1 MNPDEVRAKLGIG
14 SYTPAKSF
22 TFDSAK
28 SIANSNVVNNNSK
41 PSYSMNGDVHI
52 HCPGVT
58 KDEVAKQIGDEMT
71 KTFFGMENKAR
82 QRVNITR

>member
-1 MNPDEVRAKLGIG
+1 MNQDEVRSKLGIG
-14 SYTPAKSF
+14 TYTPSR
-22 TFDSAK
+22 T
-28 SIANSNVVNNNSK
+28 SISDMTRDMENSNVVNNSNQ
-41 PSYSMNGDVHI
+41 SYSMNGDVHI

>member
-1 MNPDEVRAKLGIG
+1 
-14 SYTPAKSF
+14 
-22 TFDSAK
+22 
-28 SIANSNVVNNNSK
+28 
-41 PSYSMNGDVHI
+41 MNGDVHI

>member
-1 MNPDEVRAKLGIG
+1 MNPDEVRTKLGIG
-14 SYTPAKSF
+14 TYTPSR
-22 TFDSAK
+22 T
-28 SIANSNVVNNNSK
+28 SISDMTRDMANSNVVNNSNQ
-41 PSYSMNGDVHI
+41 SYSVGDVHI

>member
-1 MNPDEVRAKLGIG
+1 
-14 SYTPAKSF
+14 
-22 TFDSAK
+22 
-28 SIANSNVVNNNSK
+28 
-41 PSYSMNGDVHI
+41 MNGDVHI

-58 KDEVAKQIGDEMT
+58 KDEVAKQISDEMT